1 VPTDGHATERP
12 PTAGGRRM
20 CLLSGAQRRVLCP
33 ADGPHLPAQLVPRLP
48 QAAGLGG
55 GAGGH
60 GRLPPRVRRFRAGG
74 ECAVHPT
81 HTPSD
86 LLHANTNRTQRGPF
100 GWRAF

>member
-1 VPTDGHATERP
+1 MCVIIQVIYVPLLPTDGCATDRP

-48 QAAGLGG
+48 QAAGVGG

-60 GRLPPRVRRFRAGG
+60 GRLPRRVRRFRAGG
-74 ECAVHPT
+74 ECRRFRP
-81 HTPSD
+81 
-86 LLHANTNRTQRGPF
+86 LLP
-100 GWRAF
+100 